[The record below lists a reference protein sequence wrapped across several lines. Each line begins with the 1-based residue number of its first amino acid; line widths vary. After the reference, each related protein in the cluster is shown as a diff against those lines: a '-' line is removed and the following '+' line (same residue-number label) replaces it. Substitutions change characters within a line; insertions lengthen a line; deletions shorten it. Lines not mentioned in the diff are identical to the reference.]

1 MQYSKL
7 PIRAM
12 SALLATLCSL
22 SMAVAAP
29 AALTAERTLPIVSTH
44 ADAHITGHVVD
55 AMTKKHIA
63 GATIIIQQYN
73 VSVTTDAS
81 GHYSF
86 RNQKPGKLTL
96 TMLADGYLTQVK
108 EVTLKNGETLEVN
121 FEAVLDDTQ
130 LEEVVITA
138 NRQRTLR
145 RYAPTLVSVIDSK
158 SFQLNNAV
166 NLAGGLS
173 FKPGIRVENDCQNC
187 GFNQVRINGLD
198 GRYSQILIDSRPV
211 FSALAGVYGLE
222 QLPAN
227 MIDRVEVVRGGGSA
241 LYGSSAIAGV
251 VNVITKEPTTNSFSL
266 SENFSLIGGKKPD
279 NTIAFNGTVLSP
291 DRQMGAMIF
300 GQHRTRTGWDANGD
314 GFSEIG
320 QLESRALGTQLFFR
334 LNPYNKITAEIHS
347 IQEKRR
353 GGDHFE
359 RPEHVVAVAE
369 SVGHSI
375 LSGNIRYDAHSADYK
390 HNFQLYASGQRIVRN
405 SYYGGI
411 DEEHVADDKHATS
424 KEAYGDNYGLTHGN
438 VAMGGAQYT
447 YKTDRLFFM
456 PGNILVGAEYLYD
469 HLNDEMP
476 ILKYQKLPDGISRA
490 PGLDQ
495 RIHNLSQI
503 AQIEWTN
510 KVFTL
515 LLGGRLDEHSAIR
528 TDKGAIKPVFTPRAT
543 VRYNPFTWMNLRASY
558 AQGFRAPQTF
568 DEDLHVG
575 VVSGEAQKVINAKG
589 LKPEY
594 SHSFNLSNDMY
605 FSHGAM
611 QANLLLEGFF
621 TRLQGAFNT
630 RPIEERD
637 GFTLYERYNASDA
650 SVYGANIEG
659 KVAYKH
665 FTVQA
670 GFTIAKSL
678 WDKPESTGVE
688 RSLIKGENEKEPSDI
703 NTLENNGPEK
713 AAGFLTD
720 GDGNFVSTELK
731 SRNLMRT
738 PMTYGYLTLTYNPVS
753 TLNLTATCNYT
764 GSMLAP
770 HVIEYGAESAV
781 LDRDL
786 VAAGKREAG
795 AADASESAPKWGRIE
810 KTPSFFDLGA
820 RISYDFDIF
829 TSSSLQ
835 LFLGA
840 NNLLNSFQ
848 KDFDLGGGRDSGY
861 IYGPMQPRTVYMGMT
876 IKF

>member
-1 MQYSKL
+1 MQLSKL
-7 PIRAM
+7 PIKAM
-12 SALLATLCSL
+12 SVLLATLCSL
-22 SMAVAAP
+22 TLAVAMPSGGAGRMSNP
-29 AALTAERTLPIVSTH
+29 TESGH
-44 ADAHITGHVVD
+44 SDSHIAGHVID
-55 AMTKKHIA
+55 AVTRKHIA

-96 TMLADGYLTQVK
+96 TMLADGYLTQTRSI
-108 EVTLKNGETLEVN
+108 TLGEHETQEVN
-121 FEAVLDDTQ
+121 FEAVLDETQ
-130 LEEVVITA
+130 LEEVVVTA

-166 NLAGGLS
+166 NLAGGLA

-251 VNVITKEPTTNSFSL
+251 VNVITKEPTNNSFSL

-279 NTIAFNGTVLSP
+279 NTLAFNGTILSP
-291 DRQMGAMIF
+291 DRKMGAMLF
-300 GQHRTRTGWDANGD
+300 GQHRTRQGWDADGD
-314 GFSEIG
+314 GFSELG
-320 QLESRALGTQLFFR
+320 QLESRSLGTQLFFR

-347 IQEKRR
+347 VQEKRR

-375 LSGNIRYDAHSADYK
+375 LSGNVRYDASSSDYK
-390 HNFQLYASGQRIVRN
+390 HNLQIYASGQHILRN

-411 DEEHVADDKHATS
+411 DESHVADEKHATP
-424 KEAYGDNYGLTHGN
+424 KEEYGDNYGRTLGN
-438 VAMGGAQYT
+438 VAMGGAQYS

-469 HLNDEMP
+469 HLFDQMP
-476 ILKYQKLPDGISRA
+476 ILRYQKLPDGTPRA
-490 PGLDQ
+490 TDLDQ
-495 RIHNLSQI
+495 RIHNFSQI

-515 LLGGRLDEHSAIR
+515 LLGGRLDEHSMVKN
-528 TDKGAIKPVFTPRAT
+528 DKGAMMPIFTPRAT

-575 VVSGEAQKVINAKG
+575 VVSGEAQKITNAKG

-594 SHSFNLSNDMY
+594 SHSVNLSNDMY

-611 QANLLLEGFF
+611 QANLLLEGFY
-621 TRLQGAFNT
+621 TRLLGAFNT
-630 RPIEERD
+630 RPLEERD
-637 GFTLYERYNASDA
+637 GFIHYERYNASSA
-650 SVYGANIEG
+650 NVYGANVEAKIS
-659 KVAYKH
+659 YKR
-665 FTVQA
+665 FSAQA
-670 GFTIAKSL
+670 GFTFAKSQ

-688 RSLIKGENEKEPSDI
+688 RSLIAGESADAPKDI
-703 NTLENNGPEK
+703 NTLVDNGPK
-713 AAGFLTD
+713 TADGFLKD
-720 GDGNFVSTELK
+720 AEGNFVNTELE
-731 SRNLMRT
+731 SRDFMKT

-764 GSMLAP
+764 GSMYVP

-781 LDRDL
+781 VDRKL
-786 VAAGKREAG
+786 VAAGERKAG
-795 AADASESAPKWGRIE
+795 VDASESAPKWGRVE
-810 KTPSFFDLGA
+810 KTPSFFELGL
-820 RISYDFDIF
+820 RVSYDIDIF
-829 TSSSLQ
+829 TSSCIE
-835 LFLGA
+835 LFAGA
-840 NNLLNSFQ
+840 NNILNSFQ
-848 KDFDLGGGRDSGY
+848 KDFDLGGGRDSAY
-861 IYGPMQPRTVYMGMT
+861 IYGPTQPRTFYMGMT
-876 IKF
+876 MKF

>member
-1 MQYSKL
+1 
-7 PIRAM
+7 M
-12 SALLATLCSL
+12 SALLVTLCSL
-22 SMAVAAP
+22 TLATGMPMGLSGSPKSPTEVAH
-29 AALTAERTLPIVSTH
+29 TDS
-44 ADAHITGHVVD
+44 HIIGHVVD
-55 AMTKKHIA
+55 ASTKKHIA
-63 GATIIIQQYN
+63 GATVIIQEYN
-73 VSVTTDAS
+73 ISVTTDAS

-96 TMLADGYLTQVK
+96 TMLADGYLAQSRSI
-108 EVTLKNGETLEVN
+108 TLQKGETQEVN
-121 FEAVLDDTQ
+121 FEAVIDNTQ
-130 LEEVVITA
+130 LEEVVVTA

-145 RYAPTLVSVIDSK
+145 RYAPTLVSVIDNK

-166 NLAGGLS
+166 NLAGGLT

-251 VNVITKEPTTNSFSL
+251 INVITKEPTTNSFSL
-266 SENFSLIGGKKPD
+266 SENISLIDGKKPD
-279 NTIAFNGTVLSP
+279 NTIAFNGTILSP
-291 DRQMGAMIF
+291 DRKMGAMLF

-314 GFSEIG
+314 GFSELG
-320 QLESRALGTQLFFR
+320 QLESRALGTQVFFR

-375 LSGNIRYDAHSADYK
+375 ISGNIRYDVNSSNYK
-390 HNFQLYASGQRIVRN
+390 HNLQLYTSGQHILRN

-411 DEEHVADDKHATS
+411 DESNVADDKHPTP
-424 KEAYGDNYGLTHGN
+424 KEAYGDNYGRTQGN

-447 YKTDRLFFM
+447 YKTDRLLFM

-469 HLNDEMP
+469 HLFDQMP
-476 ILKYQKLPDGISRA
+476 ILRYQKLPDGTPRA
-490 PGLDQ
+490 TDLDQ
-495 RIHNLSQI
+495 HIHNFSQI
-503 AQIEWTN
+503 AQVEWTN
-510 KVFTL
+510 KTFTL
-515 LLGGRLDEHSAIR
+515 LLGGRLDEHTMVKTA
-528 TDKGAIKPVFTPRAT
+528 KGDALMPIFTPRAT
-543 VRYNPFTWMNLRASY
+543 VRYNPFSWMNLRASY

-575 VVSGEAQKVINAKG
+575 VVSGEAQKVSNALG

-594 SHSFNLSNDMY
+594 SHSFNISNDMY
-605 FSHGAM
+605 FAHGGL

-630 RPIEERD
+630 RPLEERD
-637 GFTLYERYNASDA
+637 GFSHFERYNASDA
-650 SVYGANIEG
+650 SVYGANLEG
-659 KVAYKH
+659 KVSYKK
-665 FTVQA
+665 FTAQA
-670 GFTIAKSL
+670 GFTFAKSL
-678 WDKPESTGVE
+678 WDKAESTGVE
-688 RSLIKGENEKEPSDI
+688 RSLIKGEKASDPRNI
-703 NTLENNGPEK
+703 NTLVDNGP
-713 AAGFLTD
+713 ATIDDFLKD
-720 GDGNFVSTELK
+720 AEGKFVNTELY
-731 SRNLMRT
+731 SRNFMRT
-738 PMTYGYLTLTYNPVS
+738 PMTYGYITLTYNPVS

-764 GSMLAP
+764 GSMYAP

-781 LDRDL
+781 IDRDL
-786 VAAGKREAG
+786 VATGKRKAG
-795 AADASESAPKWGRIE
+795 VDASGSAPKWGRIE

-835 LFLGA
+835 LFVGA
-840 NNLLNSFQ
+840 NNILNSFQ

-861 IYGPMQPRTVYMGMT
+861 IYGPTQPRTVYAGMT
-876 IKF
+876 MKF